1 MLTKKDLRI
10 AVSVL
15 AKGKKN
21 NVIFDKMMEVSK
33 LQLKM
38 EIAMNKHQLFFK
50 SF

>member
-1 MLTKKDLRI
+1 MSVLTKKDLRI

-15 AKGKKN
+15 AKRKKKKK

-38 EIAMNKHQLFFK
+38 EIAMR
-50 SF
+50 

>member
-1 MLTKKDLRI
+1 MSVLAKKDLRI

-15 AKGKKN
+15 AKRGKKK

-38 EIAMNKHQLFFK
+38 EIAMR
-50 SF
+50 